1 MCKKEENDR
10 MKALG
15 RSFTKEE
22 RSQLHYE
29 GRIFVIFSSIK
40 EIWKHLLKIKE
51 NTKSF
56 LAVESNKNFLKDRL
70 IYQNES

>member
-1 MCKKEENDR
+1 MNMCKKEENDR

-22 RSQLHYE
+22 RTQLHYE

-40 EIWKHLLKIKE
+40 
-51 NTKSF
+51 
-56 LAVESNKNFLKDRL
+56 
-70 IYQNES
+70 